1 MTKNNNMEEKKI
13 MKIENTQH
21 IMWLGL
27 KSTSTSE
34 NKEELLLLL
43 KVITI
48 LELSNHKALITS
60 KKYVLFQS
68 KYFPIFFLII

>member
-1 MTKNNNMEEKKI
+1 

-27 KSTSTSE
+27 KFTSTSE
-34 NKEELLLLL
+34 NKELLLLL

-60 KKYVLFQS
+60 KKCVLFQS
-68 KYFPIFFLII
+68 KCFPIFFLII